1 MVDALT
7 ATLRQTFPSLGRAIA
22 QIVTSLLP
30 VVGDNQPI
38 LIAGDATPPAAA
50 RPARQARLSVPS
62 SAGRPAGPGRSW
74 EEGEM
79 SSRLST
85 RRPGGARRIVA
96 VVCVVAL
103 AILASSCSSPRPTT
117 PKSAS
122 PAAASLRA
130 LE

>member
-1 MVDALT
+1 MSV
-7 ATLRQTFPSLGRAIA
+7 LRAELADWIERVRGGEEVV
-22 QIVTSLLP
+22 VTDRGIP
-30 VVGDNQPI
+30 VAR
-38 LIAGDATPPAAA
+38 LIAVDATPPAAA